1 MKQPIHLLTLIALA
15 TVVLLPASLF
25 AQGSL
30 TPPPGAP
37 APVMKT
43 LDQVEARRPLVEGQ
57 PGVSISVYGTI
68 TIDQPGS
75 YYLTNN
81 LVITTAGANGI
92 VVNSS
97 DVTLDL
103 NGYALV
109 CTAVNGGDAVSIS
122 QSSVKVLNGSIKGSG
137 STGWNNGVNYSNVP
151 TGIMVSDLRVYGVRG
166 TGIELPSNGSRVE
179 RCLTDTTGSQG
190 ISASSVTDSTAINAQ
205 DTAIYAGQYGERSQV
220 NNCIGRT
227 AGTATSDVGIEA
239 STGNIL
245 NSQGISIN
253 GYGINAENVINSQ
266 GRSAGGIGLAAIIAS
281 NCDGRSDTNTGLT
294 CNVASNC
301 RRVTTTG
308 SYGLTASGTASYC
321 VGLNSGGVA
330 IQAAIAI
337 GCTTIS
343 GTVRS
348 PSKHLGTP

>member
-1 MKQPIHLLTLIALA
+1 MKQPIHLLTLVALA
-15 TVVLLPASLF
+15 LVVLLPASLY

-43 LDQVEARRPLVEGQ
+43 LDQVEARRPLVDGQ
-57 PGVSISVYGTI
+57 PGVAVSVYGTI

-103 NGYALV
+103 NGYALI
-109 CTAVNGGDAVSIS
+109 CTAVNGGDAVSTS
-122 QSSVKVLNGSIKGSG
+122 QSSVKVLNGSIKGGG
-137 STGWNNGVNYSNVP
+137 STGWNNGVYYSNVP
-151 TGIMVSDLRVYGVRG
+151 TGIIVSDLRVYGVRG
-166 TGIELPSNGSRVE
+166 TGIELPPNGSRVE
-179 RCLTDTTGSQG
+179 RCLTDTTGSKG

-205 DTAIYAGQYGERSQV
+205 DTAIYASQYGERSQV

-227 AGTATSDVGIEA
+227 VGTATSDDGIEA

-253 GYGINAENVINSQ
+253 GYGINAENAINSQ
-266 GRSAGGIGLAAIIAS
+266 GKSTGGIGLSAVTAS
-281 NCDGRSDTNTGLT
+281 NCSGRSGTNTGLS

-301 RRVTTTG
+301 RGVTTTG
-308 SYGLTASGTASYC
+308 AYGLTASGTASFC

-330 IQAAIAI
+330 IQATIAI

-343 GTVRS
+343 GTVSS